1 MYLFYYYY
9 CYFNNSCSGSFDVV
23 LVASVLGTTSIITRV
38 GLALG
43 AVTASVCNRRSTG
56 ICYIVGSTS
65 SFPPTRF
72 A

>member
-9 CYFNNSCSGSFDVV
+9 CYFNTSCSGSFDVV
-23 LVASVLGTTSIITRV
+23 LVGSVLGTASVITRV

-43 AVTASVCNRRSTG
+43 AVTASVCNLRSTG
-56 ICYIVGSTS
+56 ICSVVGSTS
-65 SFPPTRF
+65 SFPPTMF

>member
-1 MYLFYYYY
+1 ML
-9 CYFNNSCSGSFDVV
+9 VV
-23 LVASVLGTTSIITRV
+23 SVLGTVSIITRV

-43 AVTASVCNRRSTG
+43 AVTASVCNLRSTG
-56 ICYIVGSTS
+56 ICSVVGSTS